1 MLCFPE
7 NSLQHRDSSI
17 IIELLRAGKHIFSKA
32 PCAYSLGKADLMD
45 YKREYTLKWS
55 TVAALVVALTLAAY
69 LLARLFSSAGE
80 EPLSKVIRMNVP
92 ANRELQVSGEYV
104 YYMESGSLHCV
115 DSSGKYVWNTGND
128 IDSSFRASKHGVAVW
143 SGNSISLYDAH
154 TGKTLASEVME
165 SEIISAGMGDAY
177 AAVVLGP
184 EHDSTVKL
192 MDLGGKVID
201 TLTGFSG
208 ITVMDYDFF
217 EGRDLFW
224 LMTMDSGGSI
234 PTCKISTYKPGKRE
248 TGTIEDM
255 EQVIYQ
261 VMFRSSQIAAVGTNY
276 LCMYDYHGNELANE
290 RKTVY
295 GYYMYAVDKSDENPL
310 MLFVP
315 NSQVEGGTKISDVRM
330 IRGNSE
336 KIVHLPIEC
345 KQLEAKG
352 NTLYGFSTEYLAVCP
367 FGSISSSLY
376 KLPVMLDTVIGITA
390 DKTAVVTSGGAI
402 YLIKLP

>member
-1 MLCFPE
+1 
-7 NSLQHRDSSI
+7 
-17 IIELLRAGKHIFSKA
+17 
-32 PCAYSLGKADLMD
+32 MD
-45 YKREYTLKWS
+45 YKRQYTLKWS
-55 TVAALVVALTLAAY
+55 TVLTVIAAMMLAAY
-69 LLARLFSSAGE
+69 LLARLFSNSGDD
-80 EPLSKVIRMNVP
+80 PLSSVVRMNIP
-92 ANRELQVSGEYV
+92 ANRDVQVAGDYI

-115 DSSGKYVWNTGND
+115 DSSGKYVWNRGND
-128 IDSSFRASKHGVAVW
+128 VDSSFHATKYGVAVW
-143 SGNSISLYDAH
+143 SGESISLYKAE
-154 TGKTLASEVME
+154 TGETLTSEVME
-165 SEIISAGMGDAY
+165 TEILSAGIGDTY

-184 EHDSTVKL
+184 EHDSTVVL
-192 MDLGGKVID
+192 MTHGGKVVD
-201 TLTGFSG
+201 TLTGFTG

-261 VMFRSSQIAAVGTNY
+261 VMFRSSYITAVGTNH
-276 LCMYDYHGNELANE
+276 LCMYDYHGNELKDE

-295 GYYMYAVDKSDENPL
+295 GYYLYAVDKSDENPL

-315 NSQVEGGTKISDVRM
+315 NSQAEGEIKISDVRM
-330 IRGNSE
+330 IRGSSE
-336 KIVHLPIEC
+336 KIIHLPIEC
-345 KQLEAKG
+345 KQLEAKSG
-352 NTLYGFSTEYLAVCP
+352 TLYGFSSEYLTVCP
-367 FGSISSSLY
+367 FGSIKSSLY
-376 KLPVMLDTVIGITA
+376 KLPVMLDTVIGITG